1 MVHGIRYVRQDISY
15 LSKKHS
21 CPVCGTQM
29 NVVKRSKVIN
39 SGSDEA
45 QNIPPIVPKTVIG
58 TKGVKFRT
66 YNAVGNIKW
75 IWKEFECPSCNRCF
89 TVDEMKEIESAP
101 TEYREDLIASFDEA
115 KLANDESNSEIDS
128 SLEEHTKKNL
138 KLPLIIAIS
147 VVLLLSLIA
156 VGVVMIIR
164 SMDVVDTNGPD
175 NFALTE
181 ITMEDILSNKT
192 GYSSMN
198 ASSSYSGYHT
208 EFIGDHYIHSDYD
221 KITKSFG
228 KVKGTMILQATKI
241 YKDTLTLEIE
251 SIIESGNAEIVV
263 IVDGE
268 YYQSAELNKKHTMTL
283 KNIYGKEVIVKLAA
297 EGAKIKVSVK
307 RSY

>member
-29 NVVKRSKVIN
+29 KVVKRSKVIN
-39 SGSDEA
+39 SCSDEA

-58 TKGVKFRT
+58 SRGVKFRT

-75 IWKEFECPSCNRCF
+75 IWKELECPSCNRYF

-101 TEYREDLIASFDEA
+101 TECREDLIASFDEA

-156 VGVVMIIR
+156 VGAVMIIK

-198 ASSSYSGYHT
+198 ASSSYSGSHT

-283 KNIYGKEVIVKLAA
+283 QNIYGKEVIVKLAA
-297 EGAKIKVSVK
+297 EGAKIYVSVK
-307 RSY
+307 RGY

>member
-89 TVDEMKEIESAP
+89 TVDKMKEIESAP
-101 TEYREDLIASFDEA
+101 AECREDLIASFDEA

-156 VGVVMIIR
+156 VGAVMIIK

-175 NFALTE
+175 NFALAE

-198 ASSSYSGYHT
+198 ASSSYSGSHT

>member
-1 MVHGIRYVRQDISY
+1 MVHGVRYVRQDISY

-58 TKGVKFRT
+58 SRGVKFRKYT
-66 YNAVGNIKW
+66 AAGNIKW
-75 IWKEFECPSCNRCF
+75 IWKEFECPTCNRHF
-89 TVDEMKEIESAP
+89 TVEKMKTIESTP
-101 TEYREDLIASFDEA
+101 IEGREDLVASFDEA
-115 KLANDESNSEIDS
+115 KLTNDEADFEVDS
-128 SLEEHTKKNL
+128 STAEHTKKNL

-164 SMDVVDTNGPD
+164 SMDFVDTNGPD
-175 NFALTE
+175 NSELTE

-198 ASSSYSGYHT
+198 ALSSHSGYHT
-208 EFIGDHYIHSDYD
+208 EFIGDHYIDSDYD

-228 KVKGTMILQATKI
+228 KANGTMILQATKV
-241 YKDTLTLEIE
+241 YKDTLTLEIQ
-251 SIIESGNAEIVV
+251 SIIESGNAEIVI

-268 YYQSAELNKKHTMTL
+268 YYDSAMLNKNHTLTL
-283 KNIYGKEVIVKLAA
+283 NNISGKEVIVKLAA